1 VSQVGRNFLIIS
13 AHNESRNI
21 VSVLSRIPESIDHI
35 VIVDDGSSDG
45 TAEIAFEFLE
55 KSKLNFAVLK
65 HIKNTGQGS
74 ARATG
79 AIFALEDRLKSENSV
94 LFKSQGLK
102 NVPTDKDILIFS
114 DGDGQ
119 LDPVDSPKFIDVIVK
134 NKADFVKGD
143 RFSTP
148 DLLRVMPKSRLFG
161 NVVLSAITKMAS
173 GYWDLTDS
181 QCGYFAIRSKFA
193 AKLDWANLR
202 TGYGQIN
209 EIVIRLNEVN
219 AKVSSVPIK
228 AVYGV
233 GEVSGIRIRKVSFP
247 ILFLCVR
254 GFYRRIIIKHIIWK
268 SHPLASFYLFGNIL
282 LISGLA
288 LAAKVFVGLAAGNT
302 APPLTSIL
310 VMSLTSLGLL
320 SIFQGISLDLTENRT
335 LHVSNDYNE

>member
-1 VSQVGRNFLIIS
+1 MSQVGKNYLIIS

-21 VSVLSRIPESIDHI
+21 VSVLSRISESIDHI
-35 VIVDDGSSDG
+35 LIVDDGSSDS
-45 TAEIAFEFLE
+45 TAEIAFDFLE
-55 KSKLNFAVLK
+55 KRAFNFTILK
-65 HIKNTGQGS
+65 HLKNTGQGS

-79 AIFALEDRLKSENSV
+79 AIFALEDRLKSENCI
-94 LFKSQGLK
+94 LFKRQGLK
-102 NVPTDKDILIFS
+102 NHTSDNDILIFS

-119 LDPVDSPKFIDVIVK
+119 LDPVDAPKFIDVILR
-134 NKADFVKGD
+134 NRAEFVKGD

-148 DLLRVMPKSRLFG
+148 DLLRIMPKSRLFG

-181 QCGYFAIRSKFA
+181 QCGYFAIKAKTASK
-193 AKLDWANLR
+193 LNWSSLR

-247 ILFLCVR
+247 ILSLCVR
-254 GFYRRIIIKHIIWK
+254 GFYRRIIVKHVIWK
-268 SHPLASFYLFGNIL
+268 SHPLAAFYLFGNL
-282 LISGLA
+282 LVICGLV
-288 LAAKVFVGLAAGNT
+288 LAIKVFLGLVAGNT

-320 SIFQGISLDLTENRT
+320 SIFHGVSLDLTENRA
-335 LHVSNDYNE
+335 LYVSNDYSE